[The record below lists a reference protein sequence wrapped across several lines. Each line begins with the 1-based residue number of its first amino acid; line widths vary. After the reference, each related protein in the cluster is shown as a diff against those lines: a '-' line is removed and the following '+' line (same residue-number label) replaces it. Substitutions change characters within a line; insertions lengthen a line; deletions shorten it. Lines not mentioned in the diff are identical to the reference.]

1 MSPMLNQAI
10 SRARIFELTSEEWAL
25 LFAAALLT
33 VAGIAAVSP
42 DVTTWSAFGLGF
54 TALVAGH
61 LCMTARRFVAFPDL
75 IVAAACLQWIVAP
88 WLAVEYPSRMVVY
101 HMTLPIDEYLR
112 YAVPATIALWVGLH
126 LPASRIMSRTWALPE
141 TEQLSKPLR
150 RTLDTAI
157 VIGVITDVYSDH
169 VPPQLAFFGYLVASL
184 RFVGALGWM
193 ITKTPGWMIRVLG
206 VMLHFV
212 ATQSAGGGM
221 FYLVV
226 HWGGYFLLVY
236 GFMKR
241 WRMTMAVALIGGIMG
256 LGLLQTVKP
265 SFRDSLIEE
274 RPSGPVEAFTRLT
287 SMLWERV
294 RQGSAIDPDA
304 DTGDTLVRFNQGWII
319 ARIMTHVPAEEP
331 YAMGETLTDAAI
343 FTVLPRFLFPNKR
356 EGASTQLFL
365 RFTGIKLPPNTRMGL
380 GVIGELYA
388 NFGMVGGVFATLL
401 YGGMMGLILL
411 FFADRAQKNPLWW
424 AVAPAILLPC
434 VEPGF
439 NIEDV
444 SNHIVKG
451 SVVFAII
458 WKLCPPV
465 QRLLAPPAHTPA
477 DEEFE
482 DMSSFDDAVTDP

>member
-1 MSPMLNQAI
+1 MSSMLNPAI
-10 SRARIFELTSEEWAL
+10 SRSRFFELTSEEWAL
-25 LFAAALLT
+25 LFAAALLSA
-33 VAGIAAVSP
+33 AGVAAVSP
-42 DVTTWSAFGLGF
+42 NVTTWSALGLGF
-54 TALVAGH
+54 TALVVGH
-61 LCMTARRFVAFPDL
+61 LCLTARRFVAFPDL
-75 IVAAACLQWIVAP
+75 IVSASCLQWIVAP
-88 WLAVEYPSRMVVY
+88 WLAAKYPSRMVVY
-101 HMTLPIDEYLR
+101 HMTLPIDEYLS

-126 LPASRIMSRTWALPE
+126 LPASRILSATWALPE
-141 TEQLSKPLR
+141 IEPLSKPVR
-150 RTLDTAI
+150 RTLDAAI
-157 VIGVITDVYSDH
+157 VIGLIVEVYSEY
-169 VPPQLAFFGYLVASL
+169 VPSQLAFLGYLIASL

-193 ITKTPGWMIRVLG
+193 ITKTPGWMIRVLV

-241 WRMTMAVALIGGIMG
+241 WRMTMAMALIVGIMA
-256 LGLLQTVKP
+256 LGLLQTIKP
-265 SFRDSLIEE
+265 TFRASLVEE

-287 SMLWERV
+287 SMLWERISE
-294 RQGSAIDPDA
+294 GHAFDPNA

-331 YAMGETLTDAAI
+331 YAAGQTLADAAI
-343 FTVLPRFLFPNKR
+343 FTIVPRFLVPSKR
-356 EGASTQLFL
+356 EGASTQLFF

-388 NFGMVGGVFATLL
+388 NFGRLGGVLATLV
-401 YGGMMGLILL
+401 YGGVMGWILL
-411 FFADRAQKNPLWW
+411 FFAVRAQKNPLWW
-424 AVAPAILLPC
+424 AVAPAVLLPC

-439 NIEDV
+439 NVEDV
-444 SNHIVKG
+444 TNHIVKG
-451 SVVFAII
+451 AVVFMIV

-465 QRLLAPPAHTPA
+465 QRLLAPPADTPA

-482 DMSSFDDAVTDP
+482 DISPFDDVVTDH